1 MSFDPND
8 GGRSPYAP
16 PQTTYSNVAGTNYP
30 TPKKHGKLGIASLL
44 ISLLVGFS
52 FVTMIVV
59 VGIMES
65 KNPGGFAEDKTIA
78 TILGLAVFGFI
89 GLNFVGFILGLV
101 GLFMPDR
108 QKLFSILGVV
118 FNGVVI
124 FGIVGLVVI
133 GLIAG

>member
-30 TPKKHGKLGIASLL
+30 KPKKHGKLGIASFL

-52 FVTMIVV
+52 FVAMIVV
-59 VGIMES
+59 LGIIETR
-65 KNPGGFAEDKTIA
+65 NPGAFDEDKTSTI
-78 TILGLAVFGFI
+78 ILGFAILGFI
-89 GLNFVGFILGLV
+89 GLTIVGFILGLV

-118 FNGVVI
+118 FNGLVV
-124 FGIVGLVVI
+124 FGIVGLMVI